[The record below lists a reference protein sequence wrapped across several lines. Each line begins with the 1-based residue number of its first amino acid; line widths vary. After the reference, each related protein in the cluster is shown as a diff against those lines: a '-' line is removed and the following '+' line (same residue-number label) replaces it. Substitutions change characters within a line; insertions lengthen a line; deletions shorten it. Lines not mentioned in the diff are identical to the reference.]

1 MVKRQINLDPKLLTN
16 PDKILFPKS
25 KITKKE
31 LADYYSSVAHLMLP
45 FTQNRLLTMQRFP
58 DGITGEGFYQK
69 NIGDYFPDWIDY
81 APIKNADG
89 STTNYVIAN
98 NPETFTYLA
107 YQAVITFHLWLS
119 KADKIMYPDKI
130 VIDLDPGKNTTF
142 EMVKKYALIVHDTFA
157 QRGITTFVMTTGSKG
172 IHVVAPIIRRYTF
185 DQVHEYTHNL
195 ARELVKQYPDSLT
208 LEIRKDKRKGKLFVD
223 YIRNTFGQTSVA
235 PYSVRPIED
244 APVATPVTWDEV
256 ADKKLTA
263 QSYTIRNVEKR
274 LEKHHDVWKNYYTT
288 KNSLKIT

>member
-1 MVKRQINLDPKLLTN
+1 MTKKQIILDQKLLTN
-16 PDKILFPKS
+16 PDKILFPTS

-31 LADYYSSVAHLMLP
+31 LADYYASVAHLMLP

-98 NPETFTYLA
+98 NPKTFVYLA

-130 VIDLDPGKNTTF
+130 VFDLDPGTNTTF
-142 EMVKKYALIVHDTFA
+142 ELVKKYALIVRDTFA
-157 QRGITTFVMTTGSKG
+157 QRGITTFAMTTGSKG
-172 IHVVAPIIRRYTF
+172 IHVVAPLVRRYTF
-185 DQVHEYTHNL
+185 DHVHEYTHNL
-195 ARELVKQYPDSLT
+195 ARELVKQYPEELT
-208 LEIRKDKRKGKLFVD
+208 LEIRKDKREGKLFVD

-235 PYSVRPIED
+235 PYSVRPIEG

-263 QSYTIRNVEKR
+263 QSYTIRNIQKR
-274 LEKHHDVWKNYYTT
+274 LKKHHDVWKAYHTT
-288 KNSLKIT
+288 KNSLKVT